1 MKRRHDLNDEI
12 EYYQQEIDKNE
23 RDCVRSD
30 DYVKQYTIAKNF
42 FDQVKALKVTVEES
56 STDVLSNANIKST
69 TSLIKSSLAKT
80 MKNSNVMSKQASKDS
95 IGF

>member
-1 MKRRHDLNDEI
+1 M
-12 EYYQQEIDKNE
+12 
-23 RDCVRSD
+23 RSD